1 MAQRAMHF
9 PRNDYSRVRY
19 AVYHDPAIYAREQE
33 RIFRGPT
40 WLFLGLEAEV
50 PNAGDFRTTWLGD
63 TPVVYNRARDG
74 EVHAFV
80 NRCAHRGAIVR
91 REAWGNA
98 ADHTCIY
105 HRWCYDLEG
114 RLVGVP
120 FQRGVRGKGGM
131 AADFDKAEHG
141 LRKLRVA
148 SYHGVLFATFRGA
161 EIEPLPDY
169 LGPNHA
175 RHLRRLFAK
184 PIRVL
189 GYQRQFLHG
198 NWKLY
203 NENLRDQYHGSL
215 LHSFLTTFQFSRVT
229 QNGGASMDPRHRHSI
244 SWSEEGSDADAD
256 AEGLYADAGVH
267 FDLKPLLDDSY
278 IGYRR
283 EYDDAVSISIC
294 SVFPNACFQQIRNS
308 LATRQIRPKSENAFE
323 LFWTLFGYAD
333 DDEAMTR
340 HRLLQS
346 NLIGPAGLVSMEDGE
361 AVEIAHHGTR
371 REKDATS
378 VIEMGGGG
386 EIPTDVK
393 IKVSDIPLRGF
404 WSYYAELMDY
414 EPADPVR

>member
-19 AVYHDPAIYAREQE
+19 AVYHDPTIYAREQE

-40 WLFLGLEAEV
+40 WLFLGLEAEI

-161 EIEPLPDY
+161 EIEPLLDY
-169 LGPNHA
+169 LGPQPCRAICA
-175 RHLRRLFAK
+175 RTIAQADLK
-184 PIRVL
+184 VL
-189 GYQRQFLHG
+189 GYQRQFTCTAT
-198 NWKLY
+198 
-203 NENLRDQYHGSL
+203 GSSTTRICATSTTARL
-215 LHSFLTTFQFSRVT
+215 LHAFPDHL
-229 QNGGASMDPRHRHSI
+229 
-244 SWSEEGSDADAD
+244 
-256 AEGLYADAGVH
+256 
-267 FDLKPLLDDSY
+267 
-278 IGYRR
+278 RR
-283 EYDDAVSISIC
+283 WRA
-294 SVFPNACFQQIRNS
+294 
-308 LATRQIRPKSENAFE
+308 
-323 LFWTLFGYAD
+323 
-333 DDEAMTR
+333 
-340 HRLLQS
+340 
-346 NLIGPAGLVSMEDGE
+346 
-361 AVEIAHHGTR
+361 
-371 REKDATS
+371 
-378 VIEMGGGG
+378 
-386 EIPTDVK
+386 
-393 IKVSDIPLRGF
+393 
-404 WSYYAELMDY
+404 
-414 EPADPVR
+414 